1 MDALPCH
8 RLLVMLFLTAPLLA
22 FAPPPQPSPPA
33 NNERAALELIAQVNN
48 WRVEQGVWPLRPNP
62 TLQALA
68 LAQARYLLSLNPL
81 PRSSELHIGPNG
93 TSPQERAAA
102 EPYGWPAYGQADR
115 VAIGENAAIGSLRTV
130 ISFWRGSDIHQ
141 RTALNPGYRVVGAA
155 ALPRGTDTLYII
167 VFGARPN
174 VLPAF
179 YSALEGRLYLSSE
192 RHQYAAGGPRI
203 QNVSQVRLFG
213 ADGQPLTPDWIPWQA
228 VINVPPGAGDTVYV
242 LYSDGQRLALA
253 EANAKDGSLMLPA
266 LLPPAAVIGTA
277 TPLPLAA
284 GPTFASSVAL
294 PTVTAPA
301 AAVIASP
308 TPLPP
313 VTASSTFTPTAA
325 LPSATPLP
333 TADLMLL
340 YDRFSLTVLNA
351 AGRPLDLSTLAFSG
365 SQAGFSARG
374 WSQVAEVPLAAFPS
388 GHCLQLTLGG
398 SAPATPSDCR
408 YVRSQVQVGAG
419 RAFWTLGNFDVLLG
433 GAAIATCPPVTGSSA
448 RCAVVTA
455 QR

>member
-1 MDALPCH
+1 MDTLP
-8 RLLVMLFLTAPLLA
+8 RRWLLVMLALAAPLLA
-22 FAPPPQPSPPA
+22 FAPPQQPSPPP

-48 WRVEQGVWPLRPNP
+48 WRVEQGLWPLRPNP

-93 TSPQERAAA
+93 TSPGERAAA
-102 EPYGWPAYGQADR
+102 EPYNWPAYGQVDR
-115 VAIGENAAIGSLRTV
+115 VAIGENAAVGSLRTA
-130 ISFWRGSDIHQ
+130 ISYWRSSDIHQ
-141 RTALNPGYRVVGAA
+141 RTALNPGYREVGAA

-179 YSALEGRLYLSSE
+179 YSALEGRLYLSNE
-192 RHQYAAGGPRI
+192 RYQYAAGGPRI

-213 ADGQPLTPDWIPWQA
+213 ADGQPLTPDWIPWQS
-228 VINVPPGAGDTVYV
+228 VMDVPPGAGDTVYV

-253 EANAKDGSLMLPA
+253 EANAKDGSLVLPA
-266 LLPPAAVIGTA
+266 LLPPAAVIGTP
-277 TPLPLAA
+277 TPPLLAA
-284 GPTFASSVAL
+284 SPTTTPTAAL
-294 PTVTAPA
+294 TTTTPA
-301 AAVIASP
+301 ATALASP
-308 TPLPP
+308 TPPP
-313 VTASSTFTPTAA
+313 LAASPTFTPTAA

-333 TADLMLL
+333 AADLMLI

-365 SQAGFSARG
+365 SQVGFAARG

-388 GHCLQLTLGG
+388 GHCVQLVLGA
-398 SAPATPSDCR
+398 SAPATPPDCR

-433 GAAIATCPPVTGSSA
+433 GAAVATCPPVTGSSA
-448 RCAVVTA
+448 RCAVVTG